1 MHLSAHD
8 QAILKAKRDLD
19 VNGLSFNSNLPNILM
34 EATTIRLRN
43 VDFPSFANVQLNSLK
58 GPIDGKYPNFGSY
71 VPSTEQIGRVNFVD
85 NVKVGGNLIMDRANF
100 DYFGGN
106 VKIGTITAP

>member
-1 MHLSAHD
+1 M
-8 QAILKAKRDLD
+8 
-19 VNGLSFNSNLPNILM
+19 N
-34 EATTIRLRN
+34 
-43 VDFPSFANVQLNSLK
+43 
-58 GPIDGKYPNFGSY
+58 
-71 VPSTEQIGRVNFVD
+71 